1 MTDPTARFSDRV
13 ANYVRWRPAYPREVL
28 EILRRE
34 TGLAPEH
41 VVTDVG
47 SGTGISAR
55 LFLEHGNPVVAVEPN
70 PEMRA
75 AAEALLS
82 GHSGFRSVAGTAA
95 ATGLAEASADYVVA
109 AQAFHWFDPEAVAA
123 EWGRILRPGGWRVL
137 LWNTR
142 STDSSPFLRGY
153 EALLREHGTDYAAV
167 NHADTVGDDALRTV
181 LGTELRRRAVPNA
194 QRFDLAGVR
203 GRLLS
208 SSYAPAE
215 GRPGHAPMMEALE
228 RLFRD
233 HAEDGE
239 VVFEYETEVY
249 FGRGPDRPART

>member
-13 ANYVRWRPAYPREVL
+13 ANYVRHRPGYPAAVL

-34 TGLAPEH
+34 TGLAPAH
-41 VVTDVG
+41 VVADVG

-55 LFLEHGNPVVAVEPN
+55 LFLEHGNPVFAVEPN
-70 PEMRA
+70 AEMRA
-75 AAEALLS
+75 AAEALLA
-82 GHSGFRSVAGTAA
+82 GRAGFRSVDGTAS
-95 ATGLAEASADYVVA
+95 ATGLPDRSVDYVVA
-109 AQAFHWFDPEAVAA
+109 AQAFHWFDAAAAAA

-137 LWNTR
+137 LWNTL
-142 STDSSPFLRGY
+142 STDASPFLRGY

-167 NHADTVGDDALRTV
+167 NHEDTVGEDALRTA
-181 LGTELRRRAVPNA
+181 LGAGFRRRSVPNQ
-194 QRFDLAGVR
+194 QRFDFAGLR

-215 GRPGHAPMMEALE
+215 GHPRHPAMMEALE
-228 RLFRD
+228 RLFR
-233 HAEDGE
+233 ERSRDGE

-249 FGRGPDRPART
+249 FGRG